1 MMNGLQVAAGP
12 SVRDP
17 PSTAFGLLVA
27 ILAPYV
33 GKCVHKVTTAVAA
46 LEDVEGR
53 LHEAEDRNVH
63 AVTPDS

>member
-1 MMNGLQVAAGP
+1 MLGTA
-12 SVRDP
+12 